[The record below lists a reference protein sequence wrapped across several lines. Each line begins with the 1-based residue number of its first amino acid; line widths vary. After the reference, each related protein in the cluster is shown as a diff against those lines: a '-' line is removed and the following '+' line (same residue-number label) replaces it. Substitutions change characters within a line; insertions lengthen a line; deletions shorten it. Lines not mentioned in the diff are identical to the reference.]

1 LNIFVELERSF
12 NERYSELNNGRIKI
26 LLEVPIDFRSEDSS
40 EGFIVERI
48 DAQDV
53 EVAKEPGRNLASTA
67 ARRTHGR
74 QEENVQQ
81 LELRRVLLV
90 VPVTVIDPLKW
101 KQKFVNLKIG
111 LVVYLCRREMKGY
124 RFESPMS
131 SLCNICS

>member
-1 LNIFVELERSF
+1 LNIFVELKRSF

-26 LLEVPIDFRSEDSS
+26 LLEVPIDFRSEDST
-40 EGFIVERI
+40 EGFVVERI

-53 EVAKEPGRNLASTA
+53 EVAKEPGRYLASAA

-90 VPVTVIDPLKW
+90 VPVTVIDPLKR
-101 KQKFVNLKIG
+101 K
-111 LVVYLCRREMKGY
+111 
-124 RFESPMS
+124 
-131 SLCNICS
+131 